1 MPVLLMLLV
10 FLLQDVLLAED
21 CGRYTEALGDFSIR
35 AADFSRRGYSKCSV
49 QIVAPQNRS
58 IKLSITRLKGF
69 PPVNITN
76 PLAQCLP
83 KLEVREEGLLGDVR
97 LVYSICNGLEEDSI
111 PLNIHSTEH
120 QIILDFLWDSS
131 ADSSFQASYSFQDS
145 TQVEGEKDTFEEQVT
160 CAFQCSDNQCLPT
173 MQLVCNG
180 RKDCQDNSDE
190 KDCQMNSASLVDT
203 QNTEFIQIIVIVVAV
218 TVTVAVISCIFNH
231 YKRARNSW
239 MERRSQRERV
249 LYSPRTRREREQ
261 ERLARQESLQRQT
274 LTIQQQPRFHFP
286 HSDIDL
292 PPAIQLSDGEEHP
305 PYTDQR
311 HLQLRNPDQ
320 QRELERESV
329 QPPPNRTIF
338 DRPDFPLYDT
348 GQFPGPP
355 SHHSGTHTRTQ
366 YGSTNSSY
374 GDPPPRYSDVVSSPQ
389 KYEVKS
395 GAAGSGKV

>member
-1 MPVLLMLLV
+1 
-10 FLLQDVLLAED
+10 
-21 CGRYTEALGDFSIR
+21 
-35 AADFSRRGYSKCSV
+35 
-49 QIVAPQNRS
+49 
-58 IKLSITRLKGF
+58 
-69 PPVNITN
+69 
-76 PLAQCLP
+76 
-83 KLEVREEGLLGDVR
+83 
-97 LVYSICNGLEEDSI
+97 
-111 PLNIHSTEH
+111 
-120 QIILDFLWDSS
+120 
-131 ADSSFQASYSFQDS
+131 
-145 TQVEGEKDTFEEQVT
+145 
-160 CAFQCSDNQCLPT
+160 
-173 MQLVCNG
+173 
-180 RKDCQDNSDE
+180 
-190 KDCQMNSASLVDT
+190 
-203 QNTEFIQIIVIVVAV
+203 EFIQIILIVVAV

-249 LYSPRTRREREQ
+249 SPPLLCLGSKYHLHRQVSAGKIGAVQVFFVRER

-374 GDPPPRYSDVVSSPQ
+374 GDPPPRYSEVV
-389 KYEVKS
+389 
-395 GAAGSGKV
+395 

>member
-10 FLLQDVLLAED
+10 FLLQDVLLA
-21 CGRYTEALGDFSIR
+21 
-35 AADFSRRGYSKCSV
+35 
-49 QIVAPQNRS
+49 
-58 IKLSITRLKGF
+58 
-69 PPVNITN
+69 
-76 PLAQCLP
+76 
-83 KLEVREEGLLGDVR
+83 
-97 LVYSICNGLEEDSI
+97 
-111 PLNIHSTEH
+111 
-120 QIILDFLWDSS
+120 
-131 ADSSFQASYSFQDS
+131 
-145 TQVEGEKDTFEEQVT
+145 EEQVT

-190 KDCQMNSASLVDT
+190 KDCQMNSASLADT
-203 QNTEFIQIIVIVVAV
+203 QNTEFIQIILIVVAV

-249 LYSPRTRREREQ
+249 LYSPRTRRER

-374 GDPPPRYSDVVSSPQ
+374 GDPPPRYSEVVSSPQ

>member
-35 AADFSRRGYSKCSV
+35 AADYSRRGYSKCSV
-49 QIVAPQNRS
+49 QIVAPQNKS
-58 IKLSITRLKGF
+58 IELSITRLKGF
-69 PPVNITN
+69 PVVNITN

-111 PLNIHSTEH
+111 PLNIRSTQH
-120 QIILDFLWDSS
+120 HVILDFLWDRS
-131 ADSSFQASYSFQDS
+131 ADSSFQARYSFQDS
-145 TQVEGEKDTFEEQVT
+145 TQVEGEKNTFE
-160 CAFQCSDNQCLPT
+160 A
-173 MQLVCNG
+173 
-180 RKDCQDNSDE
+180 
-190 KDCQMNSASLVDT
+190 
-203 QNTEFIQIIVIVVAV
+203 QNTEFIQIILIVVAV

-249 LYSPRTRREREQ
+249 LYSPRTRRER